1 VKSRTIG
8 ILPDRVTLRR
18 PVLLLLLAALVTTGC
33 GERPEPVGDVSVE
46 YPVRVPGAGDTPTVL
61 PRAPKRI
68 VALDLGA
75 VELLARMGVGARLV
89 GLPSGA
95 PVPAGAEAQ
104 TVVPPS
110 GQIDIQEIVSLR
122 PDLIVATPDTDPV
135 DVSRAQRESGAA
147 LYIQPSESVDDVA
160 RSAIELG
167 FLVAEPA
174 KARVLVAEM
183 RRSLAD
189 LEAAL
194 AGVPERTV
202 FVDTGF
208 FVTVPRQSLL
218 GDLVRRARGRSVAGA
233 RPGLEPFPLGRLAGL
248 DPDVYLATSDTR
260 VTLARLRSN
269 PKTKGLRSVRE
280 GRVHI
285 LPVTLVTTAGPRVP
299 EALAEIAHALHPEA
313 F

>member
-1 VKSRTIG
+1 MTFRRTA
-8 ILPDRVTLRR
+8 
-18 PVLLLLLAALVTTGC
+18 LLLLLTALVTTGC
-33 GERPEPVGDVSVE
+33 GERAEPVGSLSVV
-46 YPVRVPGAGDTPTVL
+46 YPVRVLGGGDAPTVL
-61 PRAPKRI
+61 RRAPKRI

-75 VELLARMGVGARLV
+75 VELLSRMGVGARLV

-95 PVPAGAEAQ
+95 PVPAGARAQ
-104 TVVPPS
+104 TVVAPS
-110 GQIDIQEIVSLR
+110 GQIDVQGIVSLR
-122 PDLIVATPDTDPV
+122 PDLIIATPDTDPV
-135 DVSRAQRESGAA
+135 DVSRAERESRAA

-189 LEAAL
+189 LDTTL
-194 AGVPERTV
+194 ADVPVRTV
-202 FVDTGF
+202 FVDTGL
-208 FVTVPRQSLL
+208 FVTVPTRSLL
-218 GDLVRRARGRSVAGA
+218 GDLIRRARGQSVAGP
-233 RPGLEPFPLGRLAGL
+233 RPGLEPFPLGRLAQL

-260 VTLARLRSN
+260 LTLARLRSN
-269 PKTKGLRSVRE
+269 PKTKRLRSVRE

-299 EALAEIAHALHPEA
+299 EALAEIAHALHPDA
-313 F
+313 FR

>member
-1 VKSRTIG
+1 MI
-8 ILPDRVTLRR
+8 LRR
-18 PVLLLLLAALVTTGC
+18 TVPLLLLAALVTTGC
-33 GERPEPVGDVSVE
+33 GERPEPVGDLSVK
-46 YPVRVPGAGDTPTVL
+46 YPVEVRGAGDDPTEL
-61 PRAPKRI
+61 ERAPRRI

-75 VELLARMGVGARLV
+75 AELLSRMGAGARLV

-95 PVPAGAEAQ
+95 PVPAGGEAQ
-104 TVVPPS
+104 TVVSPS
-110 GQIDIQEIVSLR
+110 GQIDVQEIVSLR

-167 FLVAEPA
+167 FLIAEPA
-174 KARVLVAEM
+174 QARTLVAGM
-183 RRSLAD
+183 KQSLAD
-189 LEAAL
+189 LDAAL
-194 AGVPERTV
+194 AGVTERTV

-218 GDLVRRARGRSVAGA
+218 GDLIERARGRSVAGA
-233 RPGLEPFPLGRLAGL
+233 RPGLEPFPLGRLARL
-248 DPDVYLATSDTR
+248 DPDVYLATSDAR
-260 VTLARLRSN
+260 VTLGRLRSN
-269 PKTKGLRSVRE
+269 PKTAQLRSVRE

-285 LPVTLVTTAGPRVP
+285 LPLTLVTTAGPRVP
-299 EALAEIAHALHPEA
+299 EALSEIAHALHPEA

>member
-1 VKSRTIG
+1 M
-8 ILPDRVTLRR
+8 
-18 PVLLLLLAALVTTGC
+18 
-33 GERPEPVGDVSVE
+33 GDLSVE
-46 YPVRVPGAGDTPTVL
+46 YPVRVRGAGDAQTVL
-61 PRAPKRI
+61 ERAPKRI

-75 VELLARMGVGARLV
+75 AELLSRMGAGARLV

-104 TVVPPS
+104 VVVPPS
-110 GQIDIQEIVSLR
+110 GQIDVQEVVSLR

-147 LYIQPSESVDDVA
+147 LYIQPSESLDDVA

-167 FLVAEPA
+167 FLVAAPA
-174 KARVLVAEM
+174 KARELVAEM

-189 LEAAL
+189 LDAVL

-218 GDLVRRARGRSVAGA
+218 GDLIVRARGRSVAGA
-233 RPGLEPFPLGRLAGL
+233 RPGLEPFPLDRLARL

-260 VTLARLRSN
+260 VTLAQLRST
-269 PKTKGLRSVRE
+269 PKTGRLRSVRV

-285 LPVTLVTTAGPRVP
+285 LPVTLVTTPGPHVP
-299 EALAEIAHALHPEA
+299 EALAEIARALHPEA

>member
-1 VKSRTIG
+1 M
-8 ILPDRVTLRR
+8 
-18 PVLLLLLAALVTTGC
+18 
-33 GERPEPVGDVSVE
+33 GDLSVE
-46 YPVRVPGAGDTPTVL
+46 YPVRVRGAGDAQTVL
-61 PRAPKRI
+61 ERAPKRI

-75 VELLARMGVGARLV
+75 AELLSRMGAGARLV

-104 TVVPPS
+104 VVVPPS
-110 GQIDIQEIVSLR
+110 GQIDVQEVISLR

-147 LYIQPSESVDDVA
+147 LYIQPSESLDDVA

-167 FLVAEPA
+167 FLVAAPA
-174 KARVLVAEM
+174 KARGLVAEM

-189 LEAAL
+189 LDAVL

-218 GDLVRRARGRSVAGA
+218 GDLIVRARGRSVAGA
-233 RPGLEPFPLGRLAGL
+233 RPGLEPFPLDRLARL

-269 PKTKGLRSVRE
+269 PKTGRLRSVRD

-285 LPVTLVTTAGPRVP
+285 LPVTLVTAPGPHVP
-299 EALAEIAHALHPEA
+299 EALAEIARALHPEA

>member
-1 VKSRTIG
+1 M
-8 ILPDRVTLRR
+8 
-18 PVLLLLLAALVTTGC
+18 
-33 GERPEPVGDVSVE
+33 E
-46 YPVRVPGAGDTPTVL
+46 YPVTVPSAADGDTVL
-61 PRAPKRI
+61 RRKPERI

-75 VELLARMGVGARLV
+75 VELLSRMRVGARLV
-89 GLPSGA
+89 GIPSGA
-95 PVPAGAEAQ
+95 PVAAGAEAR

-110 GQIDIQEIVSLR
+110 GQIDVPEIVSLR

-135 DVSRAQRESGAA
+135 DVARAQRQTKAA
-147 LYIQPSESVDDVA
+147 LYIQPSDSVDDVA

-174 KARVLVAEM
+174 EARALVAEM

-208 FVTVPRQSLL
+208 FVTVPRESLV
-218 GDLVRRARGRSVAGA
+218 GDMIVRAGGRSIAGP
-233 RPGLEPFPLGRLAGL
+233 RPGLEPFSLARLARL
-248 DPDVYLATSDTR
+248 DPDVYIATSDSR

-269 PKTKGLRSVRE
+269 PKTARLRSVRE

-285 LPVTLVTTAGPRVP
+285 LPAALITTPGSHVA
-299 EALAEIAHALHPEA
+299 EAVAEIARVLHDEA